1 MEFPSGLQ
9 LLGVNMLF
17 VAFVLYIIALN
28 LQGKVGA
35 KETAAMCILTG
46 GLNVLS
52 ALYNGF
58 VLADLGS
65 MAGNLLFGFTYFFFA
80 MDILMDSETYTG
92 LGNYALCVVITCIP
106 FIYVNL
112 VAGAFVLAFYWFLWG
127 QLWGAFWVA
136 NGLQKNIGP
145 FVAIDTYIVA
155 AINFIG
161 AIGYLFGWIS

>member
-1 MEFPSGLQ
+1 MQVPSGLS

-35 KETAAMCILTG
+35 KETAVMCIMTG
-46 GLNVLS
+46 GINVLS
-52 ALYNGF
+52 AFYNGF
-58 VLADLGS
+58 ILGDTGT
-65 MAGNLLFGFTYFFFA
+65 MAGNLLFGCTYIFFA
-80 MDILMDSETYTG
+80 MDILMNSETFTG
-92 LGNYALCVVITCIP
+92 LGNYALCGDLACIP
-106 FIYVNL
+106 YLVLNL
-112 VAGAFVLAFYWFLWG
+112 SVGDGVLAFFWILWG

-136 NGLQKNIGP
+136 NGLKKDISA

-155 AINFIG
+155 IINFIG